1 MSIRP
6 NAQKLM
12 ILEQI
17 IEDDVSGLIMQFKQM
32 GNGGFELNIFGDL
45 PLGNR
50 TLVFDKNGELAG
62 SGTHLGGCTRPTWIE
77 EVPA

>member
-1 MSIRP
+1 
-6 NAQKLM
+6 M

-17 IEDDVSGLIMQFKQM
+17 IEDAVSEVTLQFKRS
-32 GNGGFELNIFGDL
+32 GDGGFILNLFGNF

-50 TLVFDKNGELAG
+50 TLVFDANGELAG
-62 SGTHLGGCTRPTWIE
+62 SGTHLGGCTRPTWID